1 MRWPGIAGDASPPLS
16 RASFSARA
24 RSQAIGREKTIHR
37 AANYRRL
44 PQGAAGLPV
53 KVLCARHGSSEANP
67 YLWRSRLG
75 IVSTSDAKG
84 LTELEADHDRVKM

>member
-1 MRWPGIAGDASPPLS
+1 M
-16 RASFSARA
+16 
-24 RSQAIGREKTIHR
+24 
-37 AANYRRL
+37 
-44 PQGAAGLPV
+44 PV